1 MRKSS
6 KALRIAKIVVL
17 SFLLFSLLFINVFA
31 VYESGSSSTPR
42 YVSPIR
48 FDFEILGS
56 TAELTPSISYASGS
70 TLTYDSY
77 ESASTDGTSVISSI
91 NRTNFSVS
99 TYPTTAIDISYRLS
113 FDVTESSD
121 NFTMIITAP
130 VGFYDFAKYVIPQL
144 SIPTGYTCNA
154 AISYNI
160 RITQDQL
167 FDNASLSYNVNYSQ
181 DLTGGSDLSLFR
193 NYIVSGGLDRVLTGG
208 VIISG
213 YKATLTFTK
222 DQDVTLDFGDAGY
235 YLFNSVMEEPRFAN
249 LYDLSDFESDYLT
262 IMDYYGGTFFKFNL
276 QFVID
281 GVVYSTIVNQFI
293 FYGTGSTTLDL
304 NYSSTDWDTDFGA
317 LAYSFESGEWTDLIV
332 NASDVGVDPDLADED
347 GLVSIPVDYIRILE
361 FTGTTN
367 FAEKESR
374 LKLDLSNYGPLAG
387 NLKTLMFDAFME
399 WFSDNTILYNEN
411 PLTMVETSAGAN
423 TYAFTDGDGGMYFR
437 YNGDRSLS
445 TEVNSDISNLYN
457 YGYSKG
463 YQNGDGGFGGDY
475 GFWLV
480 NAVGGFMNLELFPNF
495 KIGGIL
501 STIVSIPLVVWFLK
515 LFAGG

>member
-1 MRKSS
+1 MCKSS
-6 KALRIAKIVVL
+6 KALRIVKIAVL
-17 SFLLFSLLFINVFA
+17 CFVLFCLLFVNVFA

-56 TAELTPSISYASGS
+56 TAELTPSISYAAGS

-99 TYPTTAIDISYRLS
+99 TFPTTAIDISYRLS

-130 VGFYDFAKYVIPQL
+130 VGFYDFSKYIIPQL
-144 SIPTGYTCNA
+144 SIPTGYSCNA

-167 FDNASLSYNVNYSQ
+167 FDNPDLSYNVSYTQ

-222 DQDVTLDFGDAGY
+222 DQDVTLDFGDPGY
-235 YLFNSVMEEPRFAN
+235 YLFNSVMEAPYFSN
-249 LYDLSDFESDYLT
+249 LWDLSDLDADYLSV
-262 IMDYYGGTFFKFNL
+262 MDYYNGAFFKFNL
-276 QFVID
+276 HFVID
-281 GVVYSTIVNQFI
+281 GVAYSTIVNQFI
-293 FYGTGSTTLDL
+293 FYGSGYDTNEF
-304 NYSSTDWDTDFGA
+304 NYGSTDWDTDFGA
-317 LAYSFESGEWTDLIV
+317 LAYSFYDGEWTDLIV
-332 NASDVGVDPDLADED
+332 RASDVGVDPDLADED
-347 GLVSIPVDYIRILE
+347 GYVTIPIDYIRVLE
-361 FTGTTN
+361 YIGTQN
-367 FAEKESR
+367 FSENINWYR
-374 LKLDLSNYGPLAG
+374 FDLGNYGLLSG
-387 NLKTLMFDAFME
+387 DLKIAIFNE
-399 WFSDNTILYNEN
+399 VISWFEDNTLLYSEN
-411 PLTMVETSAGAN
+411 PLTTVETSVGSN
-423 TYAFTDGDGGMYFR
+423 TYSFTDGDGGMYFR
-437 YNGDRSLS
+437 YNGDRALS
-445 TEVNSDISNLYN
+445 TEVSSDISNLYN

-463 YQNGDGGFGGDY
+463 YQSGDGGFGGDY
-475 GFWLV
+475 GTWLV

-501 STIVSIPLVVWFLK
+501 SIIVAIPLVVWFLK